1 MSLRFTEREAN
12 FKANTDDNT
21 DIIDDND
28 IRTYIQE
35 KFQII
40 DSLVLLYRHFSGM
53 YILHAMF
60 KWSKIT
66 DKQALNNLHSLFF
79 SGIEK
84 IQKKLFEMVA
94 NRIHFISDPIMY
106 NLFELKPDELDNIFR
121 YFQEFGLIDQ
131 AEQVLDQL
139 WDASSDFVL
148 PTFCM
153 HNMKQR
159 YKRPPGPIVATGPIA
174 EGFYKS
180 SPVLREMYKA
190 TDWKTAIKIW
200 KSLRNK
206 RPRSKAVL

>member
-1 MSLRFTEREAN
+1 
-12 FKANTDDNT
+12 
-21 DIIDDND
+21 
-28 IRTYIQE
+28 
-35 KFQII
+35 
-40 DSLVLLYRHFSGM
+40 M

-79 SGIEK
+79 SSIEK

-131 AEQVLDQL
+131 AEQVLDRL

-153 HNMKQR
+153 HYIQQK
-159 YKRPPGPIVATGPIA
+159 YKRPWPLATGPIA
-174 EGFYKS
+174 ERFYKS

-206 RPRSKAVL
+206 RPRSKAVM